1 MDDVDNSFSVKM
13 FFKKSLLLNRGR
25 QNFNMF
31 FASFWDVLSSSY
43 DGFIIFEVLIV
54 ENNDMRTKLNK
65 ELQEEMHNVWAC
77 EKIHYEMAERRKK
90 QATYIK
96 IADIVLTAVSTA
108 GFLGTVLTNTI
119 ALSWV
124 GGIFSAIALGVNLY
138 TKDFNLEKDSVDH
151 KTAADE
157 LWKINAEYKCLLV
170 DLDVL
175 SDDKIREKRDKLIEE
190 SHAVY
195 LKYPM
200 TDIIG
205 YKKYITIMNKK

>member
-1 MDDVDNSFSVKM
+1 MENSDIKTN
-13 FFKKSLLLNRGR
+13 LIR
-25 QNFNMF
+25 Q
-31 FASFWDVLSSSY
+31 
-43 DGFIIFEVLIV
+43 
-54 ENNDMRTKLNK
+54 
-65 ELQEEMHNVWAC
+65 LQEEMHNVWAC

-90 QATYIK
+90 QATFIK
-96 IADIVLTAVSTA
+96 IIDILLTAVSTA

-119 ALSWV
+119 TLSWV

-138 TKDFNLEKDSVDH
+138 TKDFNLEKDSVEH

-157 LWKINAEYKCLLV
+157 LWKITAAYKCLLV

-190 SHAVY
+190 SQAVY

-200 TDIIG
+200 TDKIG
-205 YKKYITIMNKK
+205 YEKYKTMMKKEH